1 MSIIVTCAWPCS
13 APADIE
19 CLAFL
24 FFVSIRGAQRDISV
38 GEMQKMFHP
47 FFVDSALFSF
57 VLRWTQS
64 HTQQVK
70 RPTGHCSAEL
80 SLFLFAFRLEI
91 KQHNL
96 PHKWIICTR
105 WRAVFE
111 SQSSQINWLM
121 YSNKF
126 SAQDI
131 SWLQGSGTGLGM
143 DLLLTGCPCVWVS
156 VYATV
161 CVCVC
166 AWACM
171 CIQWANVR
179 PGTDR
184 NLATVLC
191 PCVPGELLSQQIKAR
206 CSYSLPYSQGHSYR
220 PDHLLSEVYC
230 QRCWWIWIEIMWISS
245 IFLTQKEAWVLNKIR
260 N

>member
-1 MSIIVTCAWPCS
+1 MFGPRWHWVSRI
-13 APADIE
+13 
-19 CLAFL
+19 L
-24 FFVSIRGAQRDISV
+24 FFCVHPRGTEGHQCRGNAEDV
-38 GEMQKMFHP
+38 PP
-47 FFVDSALFSF
+47 FFCWLCSVFFCPALNAISYTTSEATNRTLLGWALPFSVCVPLGNKAAQF
-57 VLRWTQS
+57 TTLVNNLHSLEGCIWESVEPNKLANVFKQILGTRYLMAPGLWHRTWYGS
-64 HTQQVK
+64 TSD
-70 RPTGHCSAEL
+70 RMPLCL
-80 SLFLFAFRLEI
+80 S
-91 KQHNL
+91 
-96 PHKWIICTR
+96 
-105 WRAVFE
+105 V
-111 SQSSQINWLM
+111 
-121 YSNKF
+121 
-126 SAQDI
+126 
-131 SWLQGSGTGLGM
+131 
-143 DLLLTGCPCVWVS
+143 CVCDC
-156 VYATV
+156 V